1 MSSFH
6 FPNTPF
12 YIFSLLACLFFLLQT
27 RGFLVFLFPR
37 VFLSSVRHAF
47 SSFSLFRVL
56 FTLLEDTQI
65 FTFPTF
71 ACRWFL
77 APTRRFLYTPFLR
90 VENLFLR
97 HVNYLNTLFSVS
109 ICSLI
114 DTKISGLF
122 DSSCLSILLQTR
134 KFSQLSFL
142 RVYPSFCRHENSPNC
157 HFFVSTY
164 SFFDTKI
171 PAFFNSS
178 CLSSLL
184 QTRKFQHL
192 LILRVCS

>member
-12 YIFSLLACLFFLLQT
+12 YIFSLLACLFFLYQT
-27 RGFLVFLFPR
+27 RGFSFFLFPR

-47 SSFSLFRVL
+47 SLFSLFRVL

-71 ACRWFL
+71 ACRWSL

-90 VENLFLR
+90 VENLYLR
-97 HVNYLNTLFSVS
+97 HVNYLNTL
-109 ICSLI
+109 
-114 DTKISGLF
+114 
-122 DSSCLSILLQTR
+122 
-134 KFSQLSFL
+134 
-142 RVYPSFCRHENSPNC
+142 
-157 HFFVSTY
+157 FFVSTY

-171 PAFFNSS
+171 PGFINSS
-178 CLSSLL
+178 CLSDLF
-184 QTRKFQHL
+184 QTRKSQDFT
-192 LILRVCS
+192 ILRVFLLFCRHEDSAFSIFFVSKTLHRY